1 VAELER
7 AAQVLAA
14 ERAAALELLAGL
26 ERELSAI
33 IESAS
38 AGADDEHDPEGATL
52 AFERQ
57 HAAALLD
64 GARRR
69 LAEVEAAIVR
79 LADGSYGRCA
89 ICGEPIGAAR
99 LSARPTASTCIR
111 CAAVR

>member
-1 VAELER
+1 M
-7 AAQVLAA
+7 AQVLAA
-14 ERAAALELLAGL
+14 ERAAALELLAGI

-33 IESAS
+33 IDSGS

-69 LAEVEAAIVR
+69 LAEIDAALVR
-79 LADGSYGRCA
+79 LADGSYGQCTA
-89 ICGEPIGAAR
+89 CGAPIGAAR